1 MGRSRLL
8 QTFFKQ
14 SCNQLIFQWNLEKM
28 NGLDPSSALLDLV
41 LQVDHVFSVKEHA
54 LTFFLTSKKCYQCVI
69 CM

>member
-14 SCNQLIFQWNLEKM
+14 SCNQLILQCNLATM
-28 NGLDPSSALLDLV
+28 NGLYPSSALLDLV

-54 LTFFLTSKKCYQCVI
+54 LTFFFPNQ
-69 CM
+69 